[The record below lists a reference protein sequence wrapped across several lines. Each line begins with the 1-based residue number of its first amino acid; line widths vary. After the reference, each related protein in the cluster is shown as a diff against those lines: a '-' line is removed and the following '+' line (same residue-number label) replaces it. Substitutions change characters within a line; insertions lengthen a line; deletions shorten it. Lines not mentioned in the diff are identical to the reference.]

1 MALIWGQSDKKK
13 TGGLRSAGAAPGYS
27 ANTKPPTAPMRGN
40 GIAAL
45 AAQQAA
51 RQPAP
56 GSPPIPTA
64 APRSLV
70 GAYAQRQAT
79 GRPTGDTMMKAS
91 DAPPG
96 QPPMSQLPGEL
107 PGGAPSIPTPSPGAA
122 PQSAP
127 SGYAPSSPS
136 SPAGGY
142 DPRAPGGGYTGP
154 GAEAGDADP
163 GLYPAPSGEPGPY
176 QFGPVTLPFGTES
189 PSAAG
194 ARPEEVYGTTPT
206 AMNEQD
212 AILNQL
218 YEQILGGEFG
228 IGEEAKELEK
238 NIWDKAT
245 QLSGEQAEG
254 AAAMGVGGAG
264 LTDAGFGD
272 VMSAAL
278 GESRQLQFDT
288 ANLALEDEMNKINIF
303 LSTAGQN
310 LDRDQRLYLEEKKIA
325 LQEQQ
330 NDLLGKQYGKND
342 FQNWLANSMG
352 IADIETMSVEDQKA
366 LEAAWNNAEE
376 GEEAAAALAL
386 WKELMGGGG
395 GGVFGG
401 GGQPTGEEAPEQ
413 TGGKY
418 KGWSQKEYKDADG
431 NVIWSVP
438 EDASGEQW
446 GADQGGPFQG
456 DPDTNKTIDEEFM
469 SGKPPA
475 TKQKIEKF
483 YDDVYAYMKANP
495 GMNMWKVAEMLVPG
509 GQMNWGGNQIGIG
522 NSEGEGKKPLPPHV
536 LEMMEWYIYD
546 KLHKDGKLKHY
557 LEDVQFNDDDLV
569 QKSHEG
575 AYGGTTYYYEP
586 LVRGPYT
593 AQPYHGWSGHAD
605 QIMEKYATGGEQYP
619 H

>member
-127 SGYAPSSPS
+127 SGYAPSSPL
-136 SPAGGY
+136 SPATP
-142 DPRAPGGGYTGP
+142 DGGYTGP

-163 GLYPAPSGEPGPY
+163 GLYPAPSGGPGPY

-189 PSAAG
+189 PTSSILPRAAG

-228 IGEEAKELEK
+228 IDEEGKQLQK
-238 NIWDKAT
+238 NIWDKAD
-245 QLSGEQAEG
+245 QLGWEQAQQ
-254 AAAMGVGGAG
+254 AAGQGISG
-264 LTDAGFGD
+264 LGSSGWGD
-272 VMSAAL
+272 IMSAAQK
-278 GESRQLQFDT
+278 ESRQLEFDT
-288 ANLALEDEMNKINIF
+288 AVFAKEDEMNKINIF
-303 LSTAGQN
+303 LATKGDN
-310 LDRDQRLYLEEKKIA
+310 LDRDQRKYLEEKKIK
-325 LQEQQ
+325 LQEDQ

-342 FQNWLANSMG
+342 FQNWLANTMG
-352 IADIETMSVEDQKA
+352 IADIETMSVEDQEA

-376 GEEAAAALAL
+376 GKEAAAALAL

-469 SGKPPA
+469 SSQPPA

-495 GMNMWKVAEMLVPG
+495 GMDMWQVAEMLVPG
-509 GQMNWGGNQIGIG
+509 GQMHWGGGQYGSAG
-522 NSEGEGKKPLPPHV
+522 GAEGEKPLPPHV

-557 LEDVQFNDDDLV
+557 LEDVQFNKDDLV
-569 QKSHEG
+569 QKGHKG
-575 AYGGTTYYYEP
+575 AYGGTTYSYEKIEK
-586 LVRGPYT
+586 GPYSS
-593 AQPYHGWSGHAD
+593 QPYHGWSGHAD